1 MRCYSQNE
9 WIHVCIYLLL
19 HNYVIIVVYLNLLS
33 LSLSLFPCVSQINRH
48 FDTGHEHKY
57 VDKKQKAGSSVLPEL
72 IFVVLVVAGFWIANI
87 GTAAKMRSHS
97 SSDL

>member
-1 MRCYSQNE
+1 MDPCL
-9 WIHVCIYLLL
+9 YLF
-19 HNYVIIVVYLNLLS
+19 IITQLCHYRRVSKSTLSLS

-87 GTAAKMRSHS
+87 GTAAKMRSHT